1 MKTITSLFQR
11 REHLLF
17 LISIIFPLSL
27 FSQTEITGVIG
38 TDSTLTLSASPY
50 VVPYSLQIDPGATM
64 TVEPGVE
71 IRFGDYVALTV
82 NGTLNAQGAVFTS
95 NSSTPE
101 PGKWSGIRIG
111 NSSNTGHVNL
121 TGCEVKYYQECV
133 IDNGQ
138 LSLVNTNFLDAG
150 EHGFNVYAAGTL
162 QMSGGNIISSSSNAP
177 AYGNGIIAQESSTII
192 LSGVTIQN
200 FRYGING
207 YKSSLNLTDITVKGA
222 EFPVYFAGPNTLT
235 MGGTNNL
242 DLNTFKAVTL
252 NFSELNET
260 MHLPSVSYPY
270 FFNQS
275 LSVNESGKLTVAP
288 NNVLKFNDYT
298 SLSIKGIFQAKATG
312 SGSITITSIRDDN
325 AGGDTNS
332 DGTISAPETG
342 LWFGI
347 YFQDSS
353 IDAENALQNCHIR
366 YGGRDNR
373 GGINT
378 YNASPVID
386 SCQLSNNT
394 FGIYLEGTSGPVIS
408 NTTIG
413 SSSITPLAMSFEANP
428 IMNNNVLSFSDN
440 AYDAIGIIGGTM
452 QANGTLKIRSF
463 TNVPNITYFLL
474 NEIIVPSNLTLTIEK
489 GITLK
494 SYRFDGNWNKRIIV
508 YGNIIADG
516 TATEM
521 INFTSARDDNYGY
534 PADCNKD
541 GTMTS
546 PEKNDWGGIIFQP
559 GSNGLLDYCRFK
571 YAEINNFTY
580 ANCNNYDNLNYSAIA
595 IIDAA
600 PTISNC
606 EFKDLYHAISCYRAA
621 NPTISNCQ
629 MINISFTP
637 VNISGTANPVITDIQ
652 FTNVGWRAIGLIGGN
667 VCLNGT
673 VKKRE
678 LAGFNNISYI
688 LLNDMVI
695 NQGAYI
701 AIDPG
706 VVIKTAGYNN
716 YYGNYWYN
724 ISGQHIFVHGGLKSN
739 GTETENVIFSSIKDD
754 NVGNPSDTNG
764 DGSASSPQAGDWS
777 YIKFTSGA
785 DDSYNTFNYTQIKF
799 GGGGEEQ
806 GMLHFENAGGNVM
819 NSLLINS
826 HTFGA
831 FFNGNANPVFDKVTI
846 QNSSSDPI
854 ALSLT
859 SNPTFTN
866 MGLISNYS
874 NAIKIID
881 SELNGTAVIAPR
893 NIAGIENIA
902 YIIDNLKIN
911 SSAKL
916 TINPGVVIKF
926 RTSNSYI
933 LSEGN
938 LIAEGT
944 PDQKIYFTSFKDDSK
959 GGDSNNN
966 GNSDAPERGDWGGGI
981 MHWYGY
987 WSFPPGGIYFRNN
1000 TLVSDTA
1007 NIMNYCEIRYSDT
1020 GIRVENAFANIKN
1033 TTVQQSKYFGT
1044 TVIGNSNPAFN
1055 DCQFYNINYSPVELS
1070 MFSNPVFN
1078 NCSALNVG
1086 FMALSVIPETY
1097 SKSDTVPVR
1106 SFGGYDNMSYL
1117 MEGSSTINSGT
1128 TITIPEG
1135 VVFKS
1140 KENITSGGFYYSPSY
1155 YMANGFNVNGELII
1169 NGTNEH
1175 PVIFTHLTDDNYG
1188 NPLDSELNGTS
1199 STPSDNLNDWT
1210 GTWINMSDVSND
1222 LSKIKGAI
1230 FKYGETGIS
1239 TLSAS
1244 PSILNSRFEKLR
1256 YGVNMNGVSS
1266 PAIDSCIFHNL
1277 RYFPMQI
1284 SLVAYPVS
1292 TNGNI
1297 ISGSSYKV
1305 IKIRDEILTQDVTLP
1320 KRNFGEKNNI
1330 PYYFENYQIGTS
1342 ASLNI
1347 EPGVICKFARK
1358 DWWMNGIVINRGL
1371 KAIGG
1376 STPDSLIIFTS
1387 IADDFYGGDSNADGN
1402 ITKPAD
1408 NKWVGIHFSDE
1419 SLDPLCEL
1427 RNCHFRFAEKGI
1439 STFSASPV
1447 IQNCNFNHNDR
1458 GIILS
1463 GASNPVISNCDFS
1476 SNTYY
1481 GLKNADKSFEVAAN
1495 NCWWGSN
1502 AGPVVTDEE
1511 AININERE
1519 QITSGI
1525 SYLPWRNAGAIN
1537 PTMGDASL
1545 NGLIQA
1551 YDASLILKHTVQLLT
1566 LNDQQINVADVSNNG
1581 EVSALDASLILKLV
1595 VGIDNTFPVQKV
1607 KSNSAA
1613 NEYPTVYLDHLITDN
1628 DETSVEVPIHMT
1640 NPVTTYSSDMRI
1652 KFNPEHLQLT
1662 GILQNVKNVMMES
1675 NFDNLNGTVNI
1686 GMASAAG
1693 FIGANTPAT
1702 LKFNVVARSSS
1713 TTAINFEKLL
1723 LDEQDYLYLAENGSI
1738 KILRVNSG
1746 IDNPVA
1752 LKAGINYLTPS
1763 PLVTEAQLT
1772 FTTATAGRIQ
1782 IELYNLLGQKIK
1794 DLADFTAPA
1803 GTQTIKIKNENLENG
1818 TYLLK
1823 MKTEN
1828 GNYSLKFQ
1836 VIK

>member
-1 MKTITSLFQR
+1 MKTSVGICHR
-11 REHLLF
+11 REYLFF

-27 FSQTEITGVIG
+27 FSQTEITGVIS
-38 TDSTLTLSASPY
+38 TDSTLRLSASPY
-50 VVPYSLQIDPGATM
+50 VVPYSLQIAHGAILTI
-64 TVEPGVE
+64 EPGVE
-71 IRFGDYVALTV
+71 IRFGDYVTLAV
-82 NGTLNAQGAVFTS
+82 NGILNAQGVVFTS
-95 NSSTPE
+95 NSPSPE
-101 PGKWSGIRIG
+101 PGKWSGIRTGDGSNIG
-111 NSSNTGHVNL
+111 QINL
-121 TGCEVKYYQECV
+121 TDCEVKYYQECIV
-133 IDNGQ
+133 ENGQ
-138 LSLVNTNFLDAG
+138 LSTINTNFLEAG
-150 EHGFNVYAAGTL
+150 EHGCRVYANGTL
-162 QMSGGNIISSSSNAP
+162 QMSGGNIITSSSNAS
-177 AYGNGIIAQESSTII
+177 AYGNGIFAHEFSTVI
-192 LSGVTIQN
+192 LTGATIQN
-200 FRYGING
+200 FRHGIDG
-207 YKSSLNLTDITVKGA
+207 YKANFNLTGITVKGA
-222 EFPVYFAGPNTLT
+222 EFPVYFGGPNTLT
-235 MGGTNNL
+235 MTGNN
-242 DLNTFKAVTL
+242 DLESNTFKAVTL

-260 MHLPSVSYPY
+260 MHFPSITYPY
-270 FFNQS
+270 YFNQGFN
-275 LSVNESGKLTVAP
+275 VNESGKLTIAP

-298 SLSIKGIFQAKATG
+298 SLNIKGILQANANG
-312 SGSITITSIRDDN
+312 AENITMTSIRDDN

-332 DGTISAPETG
+332 DGTVSAPETG
-342 LWFGI
+342 LWLGI

-353 IDAENALQNCHIR
+353 TDSENILKNCQIR
-366 YGGRDNR
+366 YGGRNNR

-378 YNASPVID
+378 YNASPAID
-386 SCQLSNNT
+386 SCHLSNNP
-394 FGIYLEGTSGPVIS
+394 FGIYLEGISNPVIS

-413 SSSITPLAMSFEANP
+413 SSSITPLAMSFEADP
-428 IMNNNVLSFSDN
+428 VMSNNVLSFSDN

-452 QANGTLKIRSF
+452 LASGTLKVRAF
-463 TNVPNITYFLL
+463 TDIPNITYFLL
-474 NEIIVPSNLTLTIEK
+474 NEIIVPQNKTLTIEK

-494 SYRFDGNWNKRIIV
+494 SYRYDGNWDKRIIV
-508 YGNIIADG
+508 YGNIIAEG
-516 TATEM
+516 TTNEM
-521 INFTSARDDNYGY
+521 INFTSARDDNYGN

-559 GSNGLLDYCRFK
+559 GSTGLMNYCRFK
-571 YAEINNFTY
+571 YAEINNFSY
-580 ANCNNYDNLNYSAIA
+580 PNCNNYNNLNYSAIA
-595 IIDAA
+595 IIDAS

-621 NPTISNCQ
+621 NPIINNCK
-629 MINISFTP
+629 MINIAYTP
-637 VNISGTANPVITDIQ
+637 VNISGTANPNMTNIQ
-652 FTNVGWRAIGLIGGN
+652 FTNVGWRAIGLIGGY

-673 VKKRE
+673 IQKRDM
-678 LAGFNNISYI
+678 AGFSNISYV

-695 NQGAYI
+695 NQGSYI
-701 AIDPG
+701 TIDPG
-706 VVIKTAGYNN
+706 VVIKTAGYND
-716 YYGNYWYN
+716 YYGNYWYGMN
-724 ISGQHIFVHGGLKSN
+724 GQHIYVHGGLKSN
-739 GTETENVIFSSIKDD
+739 GTETENVIISSIKDD
-754 NVGNPSDTNG
+754 NVGNPLDTNG
-764 DGSASSPQAGDWS
+764 DGSASSPQSGNWS

-785 DDSYNTFNYTQIKF
+785 DDAFNTFNHTQIKF

-806 GMLHFENAGGNVM
+806 GTLHFENAGGTVM
-819 NSLLINS
+819 NSLIINS
-826 HTFGA
+826 RTFGT
-831 FFNGNANPVFDKVTI
+831 FINGNANPAFDKVTI

-859 SNPTFTN
+859 SNPLFRN
-866 MGLISNYS
+866 MNLISNYS

-881 SELNGTAVIAPR
+881 RDLNGTAEIAPR

-902 YIIDNLKIN
+902 YIIDNLKIH
-911 SSAKL
+911 SSGKL

-938 LIAEGT
+938 LIAAGT

-966 GNSDAPERGDWGGGI
+966 GNNDAPERGDWGGGI
-981 MHWYGY
+981 MGWYGY
-987 WSFPPGGIYFRNN
+987 WDFPPGGIQFRNN

-1007 NIMNYCEIRYSDT
+1007 NILDNCEIRYSDT
-1020 GIRVENAFANIKN
+1020 GIRVENAFASIKN
-1033 TTVQQSKYFGT
+1033 TTVQQCRYFGAT
-1044 TVIGNSNPAFN
+1044 ICGNSNPAFN
-1055 DCQFYNINYSPVELS
+1055 DCQFYNLNYSPIELS
-1070 MFSNPVFN
+1070 MFSNPTFN

-1097 SKSDTVPVR
+1097 SRSDTIPVR
-1106 SFGGYDNMSYL
+1106 SFGGYNNICYL
-1117 MEGSSTINSGT
+1117 MEGSSTINPGT

-1135 VVFKS
+1135 IVFKS
-1140 KENITSGGFYYSPSY
+1140 KENITSGGYYYSPSY
-1155 YMANGFNVNGELII
+1155 YMANGFQVNGDLII
-1169 NGTNEH
+1169 NGTNSH
-1175 PVIFTHLTDDNYG
+1175 PVVFTHLTDDNYG
-1188 NPLDSELNGTS
+1188 NPLDSELNGTAS
-1199 STPSDNLNDWT
+1199 APTENYNDWN
-1210 GTWINMSDVSND
+1210 GTWITMNDVSND
-1222 LSKIKGAI
+1222 QSKIKGAI
-1230 FKYGETGIS
+1230 FRYGEIGIS

-1244 PSILNSRFEKLR
+1244 PSVLNSRFEKLR

-1266 PAIDSCIFHNL
+1266 PAIDSCTFNNL

-1284 SLVAYPVS
+1284 SLVAYPAS

-1297 ISGSSYKV
+1297 ISGTSYKV
-1305 IKIRDEILTQDVTLP
+1305 IKVRDEILTQDVTLP

-1330 PYYFENYQIGTS
+1330 PYYFENYEIGTS

-1358 DWWMNGIVINRGL
+1358 DWWMNGIIVNRGL
-1371 KAIGG
+1371 RAIGG

-1387 IADDFYGGDSNADGN
+1387 IADDFYGGDSNADDN
-1402 ITKPAD
+1402 ATKPAD
-1408 NKWVGIHFSDE
+1408 NKWAGLYFSDE

-1427 RNCHFRFAEKGI
+1427 TNCHFRFAEKGL
-1439 STFSASPV
+1439 STFSASPT
-1447 IQNCNFNHNDR
+1447 IQSCNFNHNDQ
-1458 GIILS
+1458 GIVLG
-1463 GASNPVISNCDFS
+1463 GASNPLISNCDFS

-1481 GLKNADKSFEVAAN
+1481 GIKNADKSFEVTAG

-1511 AININERE
+1511 APNYNEQE

-1525 SYLPWRNAGAIN
+1525 NYLPWRNAGAIN

-1566 LNDQQINVADVSNNG
+1566 LNEQQIKVADVSNNG

-1595 VGIDNTFPVQKV
+1595 VGIDNTFPVHKV
-1607 KSNSAA
+1607 KSVSAVT
-1613 NEYPTVYLDHLITDN
+1613 EYPTAYLDHLITDN
-1628 DETSVEVPIHMT
+1628 DETSVEVPIHI
-1640 NPVTTYSSDMRI
+1640 NIPATTFSSDIQIR
-1652 KFNPEHLQLT
+1652 FNPEHLQLT
-1662 GILQNVKNVMMES
+1662 NILQNVKNVMMES

-1693 FIGANTPAT
+1693 FSGVSIPVT
-1702 LKFNVVARSSS
+1702 LKFNVVAHSSS

-1723 LDEQDYLYLAENGSI
+1723 LDEQDYLYLAENGSVE
-1738 KILRVNSG
+1738 ILRVNSG
-1746 IDNPVA
+1746 IDNPIT
-1752 LKAGINYLTPS
+1752 LKAGINNLTPN

-1772 FTTATAGRIQ
+1772 FTTETDGRVQ

-1803 GTQTIKIKNENLENG
+1803 GTQTLKIKNENLDKG

-1823 MKTEN
+1823 MKTES